1 MQSNQI
7 THENTYRL
15 EQRQA
20 LISELNNVKS
30 EIDVAQRN
38 FNCVCDPDTVDVYIY
53 RLRCANARYD
63 TLLKKI
69 KDLS

>member
-7 THENTYRL
+7 TPESTYRL
-15 EQRQA
+15 QQRQA
-20 LISELNNVKS
+20 LISELNSVKS

>member
-1 MQSNQI
+1 MQTNQN
-7 THENTYRL
+7 TPENAYRL

-30 EIDVAQRN
+30 EIEVAQRN
-38 FNCVCDPDTVDVYIY
+38 FNCVCDPDTVDVYVY
-53 RLRCANARYD
+53 KLRCANARYD